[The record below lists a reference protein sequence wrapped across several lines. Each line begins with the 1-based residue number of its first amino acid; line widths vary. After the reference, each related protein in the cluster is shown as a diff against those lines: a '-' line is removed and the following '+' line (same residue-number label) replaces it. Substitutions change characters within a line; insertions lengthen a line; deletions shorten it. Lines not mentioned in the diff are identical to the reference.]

1 MYWSCGLVLEV
12 DIESQSSERI
22 KRNITVCDVEVSLV
36 VSQLRLLGII
46 LSEIAMARY
55 FRDWHAITKTFSQNV

>member
-12 DIESQSSERI
+12 DIESESSELI

-36 VSQLRLLGII
+36 YLNYRGKI
-46 LSEIAMARY
+46 
-55 FRDWHAITKTFSQNV
+55 FS